1 MHNEGNGNRPRGD
14 DAAPPPA
21 DPGTQDPP
29 LPPDTELLNH
39 DADDLSHTRP
49 EEEDPAQAT
58 HSPDTMNFEDFELVL
73 NNGTKK
79 RIKKAKKNKITITGP
94 QPTAPQL
101 VSATY
106 HRHLQNSITE
116 IKPPFI
122 KKKKDSRLLM
132 RKSNI
137 PRISVR

>member
-58 HSPDTMNFEDFELVL
+58 HSPDTTDFELVL
-73 NNGTKK
+73 NNGTIR
-79 RIKKAKKNKITITGP
+79 RIKKEKTEQDHANGP
-94 QPTAPQL
+94 STK
-101 VSATY
+101 
-106 HRHLQNSITE
+106 R
-116 IKPPFI
+116 PP
-122 KKKKDSRLLM
+122 DSY
-132 RKSNI
+132 
-137 PRISVR
+137 P